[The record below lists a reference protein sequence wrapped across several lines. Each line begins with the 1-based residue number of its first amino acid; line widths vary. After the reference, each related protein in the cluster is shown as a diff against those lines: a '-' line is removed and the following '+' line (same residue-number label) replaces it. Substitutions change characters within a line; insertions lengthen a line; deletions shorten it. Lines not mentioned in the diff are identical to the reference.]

1 VIVGLEARVPG
12 PGSDA
17 RSLRH
22 VELSTTRQAAGDEQ
36 SPLQI
41 EEDRTMK
48 FSFRSKSA
56 LRSLTVFVAASAAAL
71 SLGACNSGNKGTGAA
86 QPGGAQSGGSAT
98 SGTVNW
104 WGWTPTDSAT
114 ATGYI
119 AAFNKEFPDIKV
131 NYKLVSIPD
140 WQAALTP
147 ALQSSSG
154 PDVFDV
160 QPGSYVT
167 KYKSFAE
174 DLTPV
179 MEKALGSDWQSK
191 VAPAGVS
198 GLTANSKLVALSVGA
213 VYSGM
218 LWINK
223 GLFDKY
229 NLKPPTTLDEWDQVC
244 QAFKSHKQGCFVQGA
259 AGAGFDQDTLQ
270 AIANSVEP
278 GLWTRA
284 SKGEAKWNDPG
295 IVKTLDIWKQL
306 FTRNIMQPGAV
317 GYQQYPDAN
326 NDFLTGKYAMV
337 MMGTWYT
344 QYSTEKAMTA
354 ALSAAGVKGAKPFP
368 IVPVQFPDVAQAGK
382 SGEMFGDADYGLAV
396 STKAQN
402 KAAAETFATWLAT
415 SKAGQQAVADQ
426 LNDVPALKSAQPN
439 FDQITFVD
447 PALQSTPVKDLLAKV
462 GTVTEPRF
470 ALLNQ
475 DVQDAFFAAATS
487 TATGKASP
495 EEAANTLEQ
504 AAEAAR

>member
-1 VIVGLEARVPG
+1 
-12 PGSDA
+12 
-17 RSLRH
+17 
-22 VELSTTRQAAGDEQ
+22 
-36 SPLQI
+36 
-41 EEDRTMK
+41 M
-48 FSFRSKSA
+48 
-56 LRSLTVFVAASAAAL
+56 AAL
-71 SLGACNSGNKGTGAA
+71 AGVVAFSLAACGSGSNGQGGGTKAGAG
-86 QPGGAQSGGSAT
+86 QDGGSAT

-104 WGWTPTDSAT
+104 WGWTPTDTAT

-119 AAFNKEFPDIKV
+119 SAFNKEFPDIKV
-131 NYKLVSIPD
+131 NYKLVSIPN

-147 ALQSSSG
+147 ALRSDSG
-154 PDVFDV
+154 PDVFDM
-160 QPGSYVT
+160 QPGSYVS

-179 MEKALGSDWQSK
+179 MTKALGDDWKSK
-191 VAPAGVS
+191 VAPAGVT
-198 GLTANSKLVALSVGA
+198 GLSSDDKLVALSVGA
-213 VYSGM
+213 VFSGT
-218 LWINK
+218 LWTNQ
-223 GLFDKY
+223 GLFKKY
-229 NLKPPTTLDEWDQVC
+229 NLKAPTTLDEWDKVC

-278 GLWTRA
+278 GLWTKA

-295 IVKTLDIWKQL
+295 MVKTLDLWQQL
-306 FTRNIMQPGAV
+306 FKRGIMQDGAV

-368 IVPVQFPDVAQAGK
+368 ILPVQFPDVAQAGNV
-382 SGEMFGDADYGLAV
+382 GEMFGDADYGLAV
-396 STKAQN
+396 STKAKD

-426 LNDVPALKSAQPN
+426 LNDVPALKGVQPD
-439 FDQITFVD
+439 FEKIKFVD
-447 PALQSTPVKDLLAKV
+447 NASQGGPVKDLLAKV
-462 GTVTEPRF
+462 GTVTQPRF

-475 DVQDAFFAAATS
+475 DVQDAIFQAATS
-487 TATGKASP
+487 TATGKSTP
-495 EEAANTLEQ
+495 QEAADTLQ
-504 AAEAAR
+504 TAAEAAQ